1 MELLLVWMCLALGAN
16 SSTENKGE
24 KKKKKR
30 EISYSGTQD
39 FATCY
44 KSSLSHPVAQS

>member
-16 SSTENKGE
+16 SSTENKG
-24 KKKKKR
+24 KKKK
-30 EISYSGTQD
+30 EIFYSGTQH